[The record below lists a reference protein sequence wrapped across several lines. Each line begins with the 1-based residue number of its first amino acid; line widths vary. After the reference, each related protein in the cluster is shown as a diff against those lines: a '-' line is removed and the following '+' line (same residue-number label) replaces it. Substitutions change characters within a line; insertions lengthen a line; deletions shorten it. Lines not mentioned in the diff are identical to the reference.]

1 MDQKAGGPG
10 ALAQERGLQKVDV
23 GSALR
28 AVRLSWKGFGLRSP
42 RALTWEKLQSACKH
56 LFWSILKDLGC
67 P

>member
-42 RALTWEKLQSACKH
+42 RALTWLGETAVSLQALVLEYS
-56 LFWSILKDLGC
+56 
-67 P
+67 